1 MVPYKGNWIEQSYTE
16 GTCCQK
22 IKSENINNDLQQ
34 NIVLK
39 GERLLLNQ
47 LQYKN
52 HNRNQKV

>member
-1 MVPYKGNWIEQSYTE
+1 MEQSCTE

-47 LQYKN
+47 IQYKN